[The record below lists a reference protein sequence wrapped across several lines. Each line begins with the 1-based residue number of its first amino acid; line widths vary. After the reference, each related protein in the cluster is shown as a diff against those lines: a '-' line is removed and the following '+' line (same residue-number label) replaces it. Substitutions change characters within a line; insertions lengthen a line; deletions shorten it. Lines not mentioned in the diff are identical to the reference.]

1 MIMKREIKFRGKRID
16 NGEWV
21 YGDLLHVKDKTH
33 ILFADEESMAI
44 DCLKNYKVSP
54 ETVGQYTG
62 LKDKNGKEIYEGDI
76 IGLSYRDG
84 CLIAEVVYNEEET
97 AFCLKLIDRKAI
109 GTRSLG
115 NWLSL
120 GYECAIIG
128 NAHDNPEMVKG
139 GTKMRKI
146 FTMCTSIEEADEIG
160 HFIMS
165 KGYEGVQN
173 DSYRYCREEM
183 EFYLKRNRAVHNR
196 NFVFVGANRD
206 MMIVSYCKKIMKKM
220 GLKYIEKPRVFK
232 ELLEENEYVQKIN
245 MRGK

>member
-1 MIMKREIKFRGKRID
+1 MNREILFRAKCSGV
-16 NGEWV
+16 WH
-21 YGDLLHVKDKTH
+21 YGSYVHFDKKPTH
-33 ILFADEESMAI
+33 N
-44 DCLKNYKVSP
+44 CYNCNYKDFIVTNEVDGEHYYPITELSSL
-54 ETVGQYTG
+54 GQYTG

-76 IGLSYRDG
+76 VTIDL
-84 CLIAEVVYNEEET
+84 CTALVTWNEELATFALQFDFENEVG
-97 AFCLKLIDRKAI
+97 RK
-109 GTRSLG
+109 SLG
-115 NWLSL
+115 EWDDTIVISN
-120 GYECAIIG
+120 I
-128 NAHDNPEMVKG
+128 HDNPRIDERRH
-139 GTKMRKI
+139 KMRKI

-183 EFYLKRNRAVHNR
+183 EFYLKRNAVHNR